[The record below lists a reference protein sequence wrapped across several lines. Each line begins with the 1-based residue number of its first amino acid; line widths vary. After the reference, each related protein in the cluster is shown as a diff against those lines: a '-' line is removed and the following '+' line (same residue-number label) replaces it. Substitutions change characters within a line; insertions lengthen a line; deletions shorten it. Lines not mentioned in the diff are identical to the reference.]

1 MIYTSISKRIGCD
14 GRLVWDNFP
23 LSLKYRTIERDKL
36 DDGEE
41 GWHGKAIISHTN
53 LHAMMEERAK
63 YRPIPINGP
72 LFAEFH
78 KGKEVYSG
86 RFVIYIFPDLI
97 RPKSCN

>member
-1 MIYTSISKRIGCD
+1 
-14 GRLVWDNFP
+14 V
-23 LSLKYRTIERDKL
+23 IERDKL

-41 GWHGKAIISHTN
+41 GWHGKAISSQAD

-63 YRPIPINGP
+63 YRPIPINRP

-86 RFVIYIFPDLI
+86 RFVIYIIPDLI
-97 RPKSCN
+97 DPNPVIDFTGVGKLDQKGR